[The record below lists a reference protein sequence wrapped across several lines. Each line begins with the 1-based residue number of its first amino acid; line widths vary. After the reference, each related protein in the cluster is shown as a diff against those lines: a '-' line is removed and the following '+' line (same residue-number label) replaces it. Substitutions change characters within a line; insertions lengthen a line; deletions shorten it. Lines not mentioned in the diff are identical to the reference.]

1 MMKAVTRQ
9 TAGHAIW
16 NGNYTG

>member
-1 MMKAVTRQ
+1 MTKAVTRQ